1 MMRNNAGVLFVCV
14 KNGGKSQMAGGL
26 MRHLTGGTVT
36 VYTAGTTPG
45 AVLNAQSVESLAE

>member
-1 MMRNNAGVLFVCV
+1 MMRNNAGILFVCV